1 MKKLGV
7 ALAGVVAVLIAS
19 QANATV
25 CSSTIMMPTGD
36 GHESFSALGAG
47 VCVQAQDKLFSN
59 FSFGNLAAN
68 GIVTFDLEV
77 INAAEN
83 HNITFTDSFSAGR
96 TYTGFGYNVA
106 NGPSASPIVALK
118 ADL

>member
-7 ALAGVVAVLIAS
+7 ALAGVAAMLIGS

-36 GHESFSALGAG
+36 GHESFSALGVG

-68 GIVTFDLEV
+68 GTVTFDLEV
-77 INAAEN
+77 IAATEN
-83 HNITFTDSFSAGR
+83 HNITLTDSFSAGQ
-96 TYTGFGYNVA
+96 TYTGLAATLQTPPPPVR
-106 NGPSASPIVALK
+106 S
-118 ADL
+118 